1 MTTTRLAALD
11 FRADIGRLTKD
22 FAGREWLFDEIDN
35 WLRSSDQRFFILAD
49 EPGAGKSA
57 IAARLIQIRP
67 DNIAAYHFCIA
78 GNGGTITP
86 NTVLRSLASQ
96 LGESLPKY
104 GEALANTIKPH
115 QVSVNV
121 KQEIGKVEA
130 GARVVGVV
138 INHLH
143 SSNPEEELDILFRAP
158 LTELAPPD
166 TPIFILIDSLDEAM
180 TYQGQINLIT
190 LLAKTNDLPHWV
202 RFVCTTRPEQ
212 RVLSYFKQFELYLL
226 AAESPQ
232 NLADISQ
239 YIAYRVRQETM
250 KAHLNAANVAPKD
263 LATRLAGLADGNF
276 LYTKVL
282 LNDIEAGQQ
291 PLDNLA
297 TLPQSLD
304 EIYHG
309 FLRRFSDKDW
319 DEFYRPLL
327 GKLAVAQEPL
337 LEAQLADVTGLHRRQ
352 VRRSLA
358 VVGQYLDRVD
368 DGEGNET
375 YRLFHRSLRDYLL
388 DEDRSELFWCD
399 SKEEHE
405 IIARYYLQTYTDHWD
420 RSDDYGLNHIVAHV
434 LEAQFAKDRLESAL
448 QRIFTTN
455 FMNVRAEREG
465 WHMPVVQDL
474 QKLKEKEPGAVAIP
488 CLQVIRGPK
497 PNSLVTQAVLRL
509 LVELPPELLVVRPR
523 SQLDAEVN
531 KAVAALSSPA
541 AEAVPK
547 LKTLLADVRN
557 VRVRGIIALAL
568 GETKSPLAIPAL
580 LETLTRVKNREDH
593 ISWCAADALIALN
606 ESSTV
611 DKLIALFQDPLIKP
625 GVKQRILYV
634 LGRMPVA
641 RVSLPVEKAHK
652 LIEEGVQLGRNSKGR
667 AIDLIWLLMPEDE
680 AERQGWVRHYEKIL
694 YQKLGFNRG
703 EVAQDKTPVWKDE
716 WLQKRLVTA
725 LGRIGSQEAI
735 KHLEQFAEITQQRPE
750 PKSKTLQ
757 RKRNELKHSIRRAI
771 RDLQRQLQQANPIE

>member
-1 MTTTRLAALD
+1 MTNTRLAALD
-11 FRADIGRLTKD
+11 FRADVRRLTED
-22 FAGREWLFDEIDN
+22 FTGREWLFEEIDD
-35 WLRSSDQRFFILAD
+35 WLLHHTDPRFFILTS

-57 IAARLIQIRP
+57 IAARLTQIRP

-78 GNGGTITP
+78 GNVGTITP
-86 NTVLRSLASQ
+86 NTVLRSLAAQ
-96 LGESLPKY
+96 LGEYLPKY

-121 KQEIGKVEA
+121 KQEIGKVKA
-130 GARVVGVV
+130 GAKVVGVI
-138 INHLH
+138 INHLTAG
-143 SSNPEEELDILFRAP
+143 NPEEALDILFRAP
-158 LTELAPPD
+158 LTELTPPD
-166 TPIFILIDSLDEAM
+166 TSIFILIDSLDEAM

-190 LLAKTNDLPHWV
+190 LLAKTNDLPQWV

-212 RVLSYFKQFELYLL
+212 RVLSYFRQFNPYLL

-232 NLADISQ
+232 NRADISQ
-239 YIAYRVRQETM
+239 YISYRMSKETM
-250 KAHLNAANVAPKD
+250 KARVNAANIAPED
-263 LATRLAGLADGNF
+263 LASRIAGLADGNF
-276 LYTKVL
+276 LYTKVV

-319 DEFYRPLL
+319 DEFYQPLL

-337 LEAQLADVTGLHRRQ
+337 LEAQLAVFTDLRRRQ

-358 VVGQYLDRVD
+358 VVGQYLDQVA
-368 DGEGNET
+368 DGQGNET
-375 YRLFHRSLRDYLL
+375 YRLFHQSLRDYLL
-388 DEDRSELFWCD
+388 DEDRSALFWCD
-399 SKEEHE
+399 PKEEHE

-420 RSDDYGLNHIVAHV
+420 QSDDYGLKHIVDHV
-434 LEAQFAKDRLESAL
+434 LEAQFAKDRLELAL

-455 FMNVRAEREG
+455 FMNVRAKREG

-474 QKLKEKEPGAVAIP
+474 QKLKEKKPEAVAIP

-531 KAVAALSSPA
+531 KAVVALSSPA

-547 LKTLLADVRN
+547 LKSLLANVRN
-557 VRVRGIIALAL
+557 VRVRGIIVLAL
-568 GETKSPLAIPAL
+568 GETKSPLTIPTL
-580 LETLTRVKNREDH
+580 LETLARVKTREDH

-625 GVKQRILYV
+625 GVKQRILYI

-641 RVSLPVEKAHK
+641 GGRLPVEKARE
-652 LIEEGVQLGRNSKGR
+652 LIEEGLQLRGNSKGR
-667 AIDLIWLLMPEDE
+667 AIDLIWLLMPEDDD
-680 AERQGWVRHYEKIL
+680 ERQGWVKHYEKIL
-694 YQKLGFNRG
+694 YQKLGFNKG
-703 EVAQDKTPVWKDE
+703 EVAQDKTPIWRDE

-725 LGRIGSQEAI
+725 LGRIGSQEAV
-735 KHLEQFAEITQQRPE
+735 KHLKRFAEITQQRPK
-750 PKSKTLQ
+750 PKSRTLQ
-757 RKRNELKHSIRRAI
+757 RKRNELKQSIQRAI
-771 RDLQRQLQQANPIE
+771 RDLQRQS